1 MVSRPFLTLS
11 RKLMCYA
18 ELRKNMTSDLI
29 VHVVGAKADL
39 ANTDR
44 AIPIEYAR
52 KAIRNWVSLSPGE
65 DPPLHSPPLAENSAL
80 SASEAQLRAKFAAG
94 RTKSAYSSRGIGF
107 GNLALGGRSTPR
119 LSNEDARRSAS
130 DLLTAES
137 QAAWCDVD
145 VTEVSAKDDYGEACT
160 V

>member
-1 MVSRPFLTLS
+1 
-11 RKLMCYA
+11 
-18 ELRKNMTSDLI
+18 MTSDLI

-65 DPPLHSPPLAENSAL
+65 DPPLHSTPVAEA
-80 SASEAQLRAKFAAG
+80 SASETQLRAKFAAG

-119 LSNEDARRSAS
+119 MSSDEARRSAS
-130 DLLTAES
+130 DLLATGAPEA

-145 VTEVSAKDDYGEACT
+145 VTEVSAKDDYGEIAVPSECIT
-160 V
+160 LII